1 MKRPDINNLTE
12 TEIEIKELGKK
23 ITVKTDGS
31 PRSLIA
37 TFNFVSGLIARN
49 ELRDT
54 SVGLNPPKPTH
65 EIVGD
70 EDGRYTIKRLR
81 F

>member
-1 MKRPDINNLTE
+1 MKRPDISLQE

-23 ITVKTDGS
+23 ITVPTDGS
-31 PRSLIA
+31 PRSIIA
-37 TFNFVSGLIARN
+37 AFNFVSGLIARH
-49 ELRDT
+49 ELRDP
-54 SVGLNPPKPTH
+54 SAGLNPPKPTH
-65 EIVGD
+65 EVIGG